1 MLVLLA
7 HSDDRGFEMARFGA
21 AWARAGGDPAELVP
35 ASPAT
40 AAGLAADPRVSG
52 LLLSGGPDV
61 EPGRYGAAPEAG
73 IALHVQPERDALDLD
88 LLARA
93 EREAWPVLAV
103 CYGCQLLAVA
113 HGGTLVQDLASA
125 GKTGHKITEP
135 KDRLAHDV
143 EVSGSARFLPHQG
156 PRLAVNSRHHQ
167 AIARLGPGMIAVA
180 TAPDGVI
187 EAIEPAAGDRFV
199 LGVQWHPENMAQ
211 PEQVAILAAFRRACL
226 ARAAARPA
234 P

>member
-7 HSDDRGFEMARFGA
+7 HSDDRGFEMGRFGA

-35 ASPAT
+35 LSPAS
-40 AAGLAADPRVSG
+40 AGALPAGVPVSG

-61 EPGRYGAAPEAG
+61 EPRRYGAAPEDG
-73 IALHVQPERDALDLD
+73 VALHCQPERDALDLE

-113 HGGTLVQDLASA
+113 HGATLVQDLTSA
-125 GKTGHKITEP
+125 GKAGHKVAEP
-135 KDRLAHDV
+135 KDFLAHDV
-143 EVSGSARFLPHQG
+143 AVSGSARFLPSRG

-167 AIARLGPGMIAVA
+167 AIARLGPGMVAVA

-187 EAIEPAAGDRFV
+187 EAIEPASGDRFV

-226 ARAAARPA
+226 ARAAR
-234 P
+234 